1 MRLEGGL
8 IDRSKTLRFTFDG
21 KLYQGHPGDTLASAL
36 LANGVRLVGRSF
48 KYHRPRGVFSAGSEE
63 PNALV
68 ELRSGARH
76 EPNTRATVVEPFDG
90 LEARSQNRWPSLS
103 FDALAVNDYFSDFL
117 TAGFYYKTF
126 MWPRALWE
134 KFYEPAIRRAAGLG
148 SLSMQADPDAYD
160 KGFLHCDLL
169 VIGGGAAL
177 ASHEAGASSGSF
189 TTVTVGAGDSLWS
202 IAETVA
208 PGADPRDV
216 VDAIVHLNALDGVVV
231 TPGEKLAIPAEY
243 APSH

>member
-1 MRLEGGL
+1 MTTIGIATGLPATRL
-8 IDRSKTLRFTFDG
+8 
-21 KLYQGHPGDTLASAL
+21 
-36 LANGVRLVGRSF
+36 RLTRRGRRVLTGIVAF
-48 KYHRPRGVFSAGSEE
+48 PV
-63 PNALV
+63 
-68 ELRSGARH
+68 
-76 EPNTRATVVEPFDG
+76 
-90 LEARSQNRWPSLS
+90 
-103 FDALAVNDYFSDFL
+103 AV
-117 TAGFYYKTF
+117 
-126 MWPRALWE
+126 
-134 KFYEPAIRRAAGLG
+134 AIAA
-148 SLSMQADPDAYD
+148 A
-160 KGFLHCDLL
+160 